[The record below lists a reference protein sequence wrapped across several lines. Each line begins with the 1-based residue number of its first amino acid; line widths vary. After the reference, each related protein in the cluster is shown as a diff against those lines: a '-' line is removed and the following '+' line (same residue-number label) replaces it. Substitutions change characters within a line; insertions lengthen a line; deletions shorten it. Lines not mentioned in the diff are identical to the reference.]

1 MPMSQRTSFLN
12 LFRRGLAV
20 VAFTSA
26 FVFAPALRAQE
37 TVVNLDPAR
46 TKVEFTL
53 GATAHTVHGEFKLRS
68 GQIRFDKTTGKAS
81 GSIAVDATTGDSGSN
96 GRDKKMHR
104 EVLESEKYPEI
115 VFAPEQVR
123 GSISPRGSSQ
133 VQVSGTLRLHGQDH
147 PMTLTFSVQS
157 DSGNQLQASTHFE
170 VPYEKWG
177 LRNPS
182 NFFLHVN
189 DSVDIDIHAVGEL
202 APSAA
207 HP

>member
-26 FVFAPALRAQE
+26 FVFVPALRAQE
-37 TVVNLDPAR
+37 TVVSLDPAR

-81 GSIAVDATTGDSGSN
+81 GSIVVDATTGDSGSN

-115 VFAPEQVR
+115 VFAPEQVQ
-123 GSISPRGSSQ
+123 GSISPHGSSQ
-133 VQVSGTLRLHGQDH
+133 VQVSGTLRLRGQGH

-189 DSVDIDIHAVGEL
+189 DSVDIDIHAVGKL
-202 APSAA
+202 APGAA

>member
-1 MPMSQRTSFLN
+1 MTMSQQTSFLN
-12 LFRRGLAV
+12 PFWRGLAV

-26 FVFAPALRAQE
+26 FVLAPAVGAQE

-115 VFAPEQVR
+115 VFAPEQVQ
-123 GSISPRGSSQ
+123 GAISPHGSSQ

-147 PMTLTFSVQS
+147 PMTLSFSVQS

-182 NFFLHVN
+182 SFFLRVN

-202 APSAA
+202 SPGAA
-207 HP
+207 RP

>member
-1 MPMSQRTSFLN
+1 MTMSRRTSFLN

-20 VAFTSA
+20 AAFTSA

-68 GQIRFDKTTGKAS
+68 GQIRFDKSTGKAS
-81 GSIAVDATTGDSGSN
+81 GSIVVDATTGDSGSN

-104 EVLESEKYPEI
+104 EVLESGKYPEI
-115 VFAPEQVR
+115 VFAPEQVQ
-123 GSISPRGSSQ
+123 GAISPHGSSQ

-147 PMTLTFSVQS
+147 PMTLMFSVQS
-157 DSGNQLQASTHFE
+157 DSGNQLQAATHFE

-182 NFFLHVN
+182 NFFLRVN

-202 APSAA
+202 APGAA

>member
-1 MPMSQRTSFLN
+1 MTMSQRASFLN

-53 GATAHTVHGEFKLRS
+53 GATAHNVHGEFKLRS

-81 GSIAVDATTGDSGSN
+81 GSMVVDATTGDSGSN

-104 EVLESEKYPEI
+104 EVLESEKYHEI
-115 VFAPEQVR
+115 VFAPEQVQ
-123 GSISPRGSSQ
+123 GSISPQRPSQ

-157 DSGNQLQASTHFE
+157 DSGNQLQASTRFE
-170 VPYEKWG
+170 VPYVKWG

-202 APSAA
+202 APGTA